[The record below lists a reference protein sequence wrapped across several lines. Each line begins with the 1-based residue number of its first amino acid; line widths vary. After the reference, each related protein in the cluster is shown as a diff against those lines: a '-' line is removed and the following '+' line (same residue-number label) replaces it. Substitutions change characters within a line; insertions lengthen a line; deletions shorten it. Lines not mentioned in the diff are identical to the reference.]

1 MKRMYIGDKY
11 QIQCYKHDGK
21 IHRAW
26 SEAVLLDIKKDYLVF
41 GNNKTLVRESEGTTW
56 KTKEPAIM

>member
-1 MKRMYIGDKY
+1 MKKICIGDCF

-26 SEAVLLDIKKDYLVF
+26 SEATVLDIK
-41 GNNKTLVRESEGTTW
+41 
-56 KTKEPAIM
+56 